1 MGEFIKP
8 EHAFLVRLRTMLD
21 DAEKHGHQL
30 VVSWLP
36 HGKAFF
42 VHDRPY
48 FTSNIMPSYFKSK
61 FTSFRQSL
69 RNHGFAQ
76 MGGSGWDEGAYYHKL
91 FIRDEP
97 SLCQGHS
104 IQQMKQDMPDWIPA
118 SEEPDFYA
126 STEDDAVAA
135 MVSLKSTCVS
145 SEAASESTEER
156 EETRRHHEPAIAT
169 PMTPFMKAIAATKPV
184 TK

>member
-1 MGEFIKP
+1 
-8 EHAFLVRLRTMLD
+8 
-21 DAEKHGHQL
+21 L

-36 HGKAFF
+36 HGKAFL

-104 IQQMKQDMPDWIPA
+104 IHQMKQAMPDWIPA

-135 MVSLKSTCVS
+135 MVSLKSTCVKS
-145 SEAASESTEER
+145 TCVKSTCVSTEAAPERTEER

-184 TK
+184 AK